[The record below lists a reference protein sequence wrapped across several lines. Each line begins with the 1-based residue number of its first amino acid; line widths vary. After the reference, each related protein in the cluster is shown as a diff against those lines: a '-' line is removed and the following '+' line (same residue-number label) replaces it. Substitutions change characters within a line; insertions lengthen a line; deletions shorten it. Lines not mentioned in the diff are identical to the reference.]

1 MVQTTRPIRSYEG
14 ALESSRRAW
23 KHAAFRFVCDDDYG
37 LENRRSIQGSFRCVS
52 IFVPKPL
59 DRPAGL
65 PGMFYMYTIA
75 TPTSA
80 SNMLLVMGID
90 TE

>member
-1 MVQTTRPIRSYEG
+1 MLRTTRPIRPNEG
-14 ALESSRRAW
+14 ALESSRYAW
-23 KHAAFRFVCDDDYG
+23 KHATLSFVRGGDFG
-37 LENRRSIQGSFRCVS
+37 LEKRRSIQDSFRCVS

-65 PGMFYMYTIA
+65 PGMFYTIA